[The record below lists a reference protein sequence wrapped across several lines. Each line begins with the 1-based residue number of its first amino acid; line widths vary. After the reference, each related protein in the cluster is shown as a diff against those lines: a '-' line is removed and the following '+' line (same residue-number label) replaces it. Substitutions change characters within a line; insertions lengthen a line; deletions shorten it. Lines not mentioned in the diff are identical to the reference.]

1 MENLKKHK
9 GATGLHRAASKGNLK
24 MVDLLVVYYKA
35 NVNMP
40 DSASLGSVAVSFGSK
55 AAASPLNSLI
65 KKVSKLLSDN
75 QT

>member
-40 DSASLGSVAVSFGSK
+40 DSEGNT
-55 AAASPLNSLI
+55 PL
-65 KKVSKLLSDN
+65 
-75 QT
+75 